1 MSGAET
7 ARCRVVQRRIGG
19 AESAAPKRRRRNGP
33 PPSLTAYISDS
44 IKNTERN
51 FESTMIHVLQ
61 LSYQN
66 FVNIS
71 LMAWKPYVFFYFVH
85 FQHFFIITPE

>member
-33 PPSLTAYISDS
+33 PPPFGRQARAVGAVAEVKS
-44 IKNTERN
+44 
-51 FESTMIHVLQ
+51 STPIFL
-61 LSYQN
+61 N
-66 FVNIS
+66 
-71 LMAWKPYVFFYFVH
+71 VFMVTNR
-85 FQHFFIITPE
+85 I